1 MNPARAATH
10 LSCITLEGEL
20 PVQVNQLRTASF
32 APSPALRPFI
42 QRFLVVEYT
51 AGLTT
56 KLLPGAGIVA
66 AFRCKGECLI
76 NGAAVPNA
84 LVTGLWDTA
93 RVLTH
98 SGRCANVIAM
108 FTPTGAVAFLR
119 EPVANLF
126 NQTMPFEH
134 QVRRTHL
141 DLVEEQLA
149 ESQHD
154 AERVL
159 RLERFLIAELRR
171 PEPDALVGAA
181 VARMHRTC
189 GSLRI
194 DDLARNLGCSQSA
207 LERRFQRA
215 VGTSPKKF
223 AALVRLRH
231 VVQLRQAG
239 VTFTAIAHT
248 AGYTDQ
254 AHFIKD
260 FRRFAGEPPEAFFQS
275 TTGFC

>member
-1 MNPARAATH
+1 MQ
-10 LSCITLEGEL
+10 E
-20 PVQVNQLRTASF
+20 NQLRTASF
-32 APSPALRPFI
+32 APSPALRAFI

-66 AFRCKGECLI
+66 AFRFKGHCQL
-76 NGAAVPNA
+76 NGSAAPNA
-84 LVTGLWDTA
+84 LVTGLSDTA
-93 RVLTH
+93 RILTH
-98 SGRCANVIAM
+98 SGSCANIIAM
-108 FTPTGAVAFLR
+108 FTPTGATAFLR

-126 NQTMPFEH
+126 NQSMPLEH

-141 DLVEEQLA
+141 DLVEEQLT
-149 ESQHD
+149 ESPHD

-159 RLERFLIAELRR
+159 RFEQFLIAELHR
-171 PEPDALVGAA
+171 PESDPLVAAA
-181 VARMHRTC
+181 VARIHRAR

-194 DDLARNLGCSQSA
+194 ATLAQHLGFSQSA
-207 LERRFQRA
+207 LERRFRRE
-215 VGTSPKKF
+215 VGASPKKF

-231 VVQLRQAG
+231 VVQLRKAG
-239 VTFTAIAHT
+239 ATFTRIAHT

-260 FRRFAGEPPEAFFQS
+260 FRRFAGEHPGAFFQS